1 MQSLSSQQLSLSW
14 TTTTTTVA
22 FVATAYFAHWMMILR
37 KKHRH
42 QQQQQRIYL
51 DYNATTPIDP
61 RVYQA
66 MIPFLTNEFGNPSST
81 NHWAGH
87 VPAASIHN
95 AREQVLQLLGLA
107 VDNDPT
113 SAAATTTT
121 PRSAVWFTASGTE
134 ADNWAIALALQ
145 NAPQVPP
152 HIVTTNVEHP
162 AIAHYLEHLQNLGR
176 CRVTYVPVN
185 AQGQVEAEQVIQA
198 ITKFTCLVTIQ
209 YANNET
215 GAVQPVVP
223 IAKYCRQHDIL
234 FHTDAAQAAGKVS
247 MLFSDQEGPD
257 MVTLVGHKMGAPKG
271 VGCLYVRPGC
281 LQQEVNLLWGG
292 GQEYGR
298 RGGTE
303 NVPYLVGFGTACALA
318 AQEWQNRAVQM
329 EAMRT
334 LLLQLLTEGLG
345 VDNVQANGPT
355 DPSLRLPNTLSVGI
369 KNVQAGALLQAVGD
383 RVAASA
389 GASCHTP
396 QAHISAVLQAMK
408 VPTEF
413 ALGTI
418 RLSVSHTTTKPEIE
432 QAAAILIAAV
442 QEQWAANKVV

>member
-1 MQSLSSQQLSLSW
+1 MQSLQQSLLSW
-14 TTTTTTVA
+14 PTTTVA
-22 FVATAYFAHWMMILR
+22 FVATAFVAHLIVS
-37 KKHRH
+37 KKHK
-42 QQQQQRIYL
+42 QQPRIYF
-51 DYNATTPIDP
+51 DSNATTPIDD

-66 MIPFLTNEFGNPSST
+66 MIPFFTKEFGNPSST
-81 NHWAGH
+81 NHWAGQ
-87 VPAASIHN
+87 VPAASIQK
-95 AREQVLQLLGLA
+95 ARQQVLQLLGLE
-107 VDNDPT
+107 DPT
-113 SAAATTTT
+113 SAAT
-121 PRSAVWFTASGTE
+121 PLSAVWFTASGTE

-145 NAPQVPP
+145 NATQVPP

-185 AQGQVEAEQVIQA
+185 QEGRVDANQVLQA
-198 ITKFTCLVTIQ
+198 ITKSTCLVTIQ

-215 GAVQPVVP
+215 GAVQPIQE
-223 IAKYCRQHDIL
+223 IAQYCRQHDIL
-234 FHTDAAQAAGKVS
+234 FHTDAAQAAGRVS
-247 MLFSDQEGPD
+247 MLFGENGPD
-257 MVTLVGHKMGAPKG
+257 MITLVGHKMGAPKG

-318 AQEWQNRAVQM
+318 SQEWQQRAQHM

-334 LLLQLLTEGLG
+334 LLLQLLTDGLG
-345 VDNVQANGPT
+345 VDNVKANGPT
-355 DPSLRLPNTLSVGI
+355 DPAWRLPNTLSVGI

-396 QAHISAVLQAMK
+396 QAQVSAVLLAMK

-418 RLSVSHTTTKPEIE
+418 RLSVSHTTTKSEVE

-442 QEQWAANKVV
+442 KEQWVANNKVV

>member
-1 MQSLSSQQLSLSW
+1 MQSVQQSLLSW
-14 TTTTTTVA
+14 PTTTVA
-22 FVATAYFAHWMMILR
+22 FVATAFVAHLIVS
-37 KKHRH
+37 KKHK
-42 QQQQQRIYL
+42 QPQRIYF
-51 DYNATTPIDP
+51 DSNATTPIDD

-66 MIPFLTNEFGNPSST
+66 MIPFFTKEFGNPSST
-81 NHWAGH
+81 NHWAGQ
-87 VPAASIHN
+87 VPAASIQK
-95 AREQVLQLLGLA
+95 ARQQVLQLLGLI
-107 VDNDPT
+107 DEDT
-113 SAAATTTT
+113 SISAADT
-121 PRSAVWFTASGTE
+121 PLSAVWFTASGTE

-145 NAPQVPP
+145 NATQVPP

-185 AQGQVEAEQVIQA
+185 QEGRVDANQVLQA
-198 ITKFTCLVTIQ
+198 ITKSTCLVTIQ

-215 GAVQPVVP
+215 GAVQPIQE
-223 IAKYCRQHDIL
+223 IAQYCRQHNIL

-247 MLFSDQEGPD
+247 MLFGDKEGPD
-257 MVTLVGHKMGAPKG
+257 MITLVGHKMGAPKG
-271 VGCLYVRPGC
+271 VGCLYVRPTC

-292 GQEYGR
+292 GQEYRR

-318 AQEWQNRAVQM
+318 SQEWQQRAQHM

-334 LLLQLLTEGLG
+334 LLLQLLTDGLG
-345 VDNVQANGPT
+345 VDNVKANGPT
-355 DPSLRLPNTLSVGI
+355 DPAWRLPNTLSVGI

-396 QAHISAVLQAMK
+396 QAHISAVLKAMK

-418 RLSVSHTTTKPEIE
+418 RLSVSHTTTKSEVE

-442 QEQWAANKVV
+442 KEQWVANNKVV